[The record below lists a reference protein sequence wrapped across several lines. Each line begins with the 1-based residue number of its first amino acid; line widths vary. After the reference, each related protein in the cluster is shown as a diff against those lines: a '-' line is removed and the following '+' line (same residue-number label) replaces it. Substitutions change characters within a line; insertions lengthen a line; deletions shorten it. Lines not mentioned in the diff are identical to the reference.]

1 MPNDLNKQETN
12 RKTIVSR
19 GHITMNN
26 EKVIKQMSLIEKAI
40 LMSGKDIFST
50 MGFDAYGIPSLSLA
64 DGPHGLRKQLGS
76 ADHLGLA
83 ESMKA
88 TCFPTAATIANSWD
102 ETLVQEV
109 GAAIGA
115 EAIVQGVNVVLGPGL
130 NIKRN
135 PLCGRNFE
143 YYSEDPYLSGKMA
156 AALTKG
162 IQSKGVSACPK
173 HYAVNNQ
180 ELRRLSNDSVLDE
193 RTLREIYLANFE
205 IAIKEGNPLFLM
217 TSYNRVNGEYA
228 NEHEHLL
235 SKILYKDWGYD
246 GVVVTDWGGSNDHV
260 EGVRHGSHLEM
271 PSTKM
276 PGAMEI
282 VEAVKCGK
290 LDEDLLDQRVDEL
303 LTVTFKLKG
312 NATSEELTDEMV
324 QKHHEI
330 AKKAARNSIV
340 LLKNECDILPIDREA
355 KVAIVGDFAKTPR
368 YQGAGSS
375 EVNPTKIDSILS
387 VIDEYPIQ
395 KRSYCQGYERGK
407 TTNSDLVSEAVQNA
421 KAADIVVVFAGLD
434 EISEVE
440 GAERQTINMPEAQ
453 NHLIEKLAEVNSNI
467 IVVISSGSVMKM
479 PWQDKVVGILHGY
492 LGGQAGAGA
501 MLDVIV
507 GNYNPSGK
515 LNESYPLEYEDVP
528 NLNYYPGKEKTSEY
542 REGVFVGYRY
552 YESADVAVNYPF
564 GFGLSYTSFD
574 YRDLVIDGH
583 TISFT
588 LKNTGELD
596 GEEISQIYMQAPG
609 KFVFRAKKALVGF
622 TKTSLKAG
630 EEKRV
635 SIQIN
640 ERAFQY
646 FNVST
651 NQWETEAGIHKV
663 LVSMN
668 VSDVKLVG
676 EIDVEA
682 STTQQPYNLNVMSN
696 YATGHVQNITDDE
709 FKALLN
715 TEIPSSKW
723 DTSKPLDV
731 NDTFSQLYYAKSFLA
746 RLAYKVIN
754 GKKEKSER
762 AGKPD
767 LNILYVYNMPFR
779 GMSKM
784 LGGHVNMEMVDCL
797 MIMINGK
804 FWAGLVRL
812 LKAYRKNRK
821 VIKEGKVYYG

>member
-1 MPNDLNKQETN
+1 
-12 RKTIVSR
+12 
-19 GHITMNN
+19 
-26 EKVIKQMSLIEKAI
+26 MSLIEKAI

-50 MGFDAYGIPSLSLA
+50 MGFDSHGIPSLSLA

-88 TCFPTAATIANSWD
+88 TCFPTAAAIANSWD

-109 GAAIGA
+109 GQAIGD

-156 AALTKG
+156 AALIKG

-205 IAIKEGNPLFLM
+205 IAIKEGHPLFLM
-217 TSYNRVNGEYA
+217 TSYNKINGQYA

-235 SKILYKDWGYD
+235 SKILYKDWDYD
-246 GVVVTDWGGSNDHV
+246 GVIVTDWGGSNDHV

-282 VEAVKCGK
+282 IKAVQSGK

-312 NATSEELTDEMV
+312 NATSENLNDEMI
-324 QKHHEI
+324 QKHHDI

-340 LLKNECDILPIDREA
+340 LLKNQNKILPINREA

-375 EVNPTKIDSILS
+375 EVNPTKIDSVLS
-387 VIDEYPIQ
+387 VIDDYPIQ
-395 KRSYCQGYERGK
+395 KSSYSQGYERGK
-407 TTNSDLVSEAVQNA
+407 GTNSVLVNEAVQNA
-421 KAADIVVVFAGLD
+421 KEAEIVVVFAGLD

-440 GAERQTINMPEAQ
+440 GAERSTINMPEAQ
-453 NHLIEKLAEVNSNI
+453 NHLIEKLAEVNPNI
-467 IVVISSGSVMKM
+467 IVVISSGSVINL
-479 PWQDKVVGILHGY
+479 PWQDKVSGILHGY

-515 LNESYPLEYEDVP
+515 LNESYPLDYEDVP
-528 NLNYYPGKEKTSEY
+528 NVKYYPGEEKSSEY
-542 REGVFVGYRY
+542 REGIFVGYRY

-564 GFGLSYTSFD
+564 GFGLSYTNFD
-574 YRDLVIDGH
+574 YSDLVIDGH
-583 TISFT
+583 TLSFT
-588 LKNTGELD
+588 LKNTGDVD
-596 GEEISQIYMQAPG
+596 GEEISQVYMEAPG
-609 KFVFRAKKALVGF
+609 KFVFRAKKELVGF

-635 SIQIN
+635 SIEIN

-646 FNVST
+646 FNVFT
-651 NQWETEAGIHKV
+651 DQWETESGSHK
-663 LVSMN
+663 LLISTN
-668 VSDVKLVG
+668 VSDVRLIGDIDIVG
-676 EIDVEA
+676 
-682 STTQQPYNLNVMSN
+682 STSEQPYNLDMMKN
-696 YATGHVQNITDDE
+696 YVTANVQNVPDAE

-746 RLAYKVIN
+746 RIAYKVIN

-784 LGGHVNMEMVDCL
+784 LGGNVNMEMVDAM
-797 MIMINGK
+797 MIIINGK
-804 FWAGLVRL
+804 FWSGLVKL

>member
-1 MPNDLNKQETN
+1 M
-12 RKTIVSR
+12 
-19 GHITMNN
+19 MNN
-26 EKVIKQMSLIEKAI
+26 EKVIKQLSLIEKAI

-50 MGFDAYGIPSLSLA
+50 MGFDSHGIPSLSLA

-88 TCFPTAATIANSWD
+88 TCFPTAAAIANSWD
-102 ETLVQEV
+102 ETLVEEV
-109 GAAIGA
+109 GSAIGD

-143 YYSEDPYLSGKMA
+143 YYSEDPYLAGKMA

-193 RTLREIYLANFE
+193 RTLREIYLTNFE

-217 TSYNRVNGEYA
+217 TSYNRVNGQYA

-235 SKILYKDWGYD
+235 SKILYQEWGYN
-246 GVVVTDWGGSNDHV
+246 GAVVTDWGGSNDHV

-276 PGAMEI
+276 SGAMEI
-282 VEAVKCGK
+282 VEAVKSGK

-312 NATSEELTDEMV
+312 NSTSEELTDEMV

-330 AKKAARNSIV
+330 AKKAARSSIV
-340 LLKNECDILPIDREA
+340 LLKNENAILPIEPDV
-355 KVAIVGDFAKTPR
+355 KVAIVGDFAQKPR

-387 VIDEYPIQ
+387 VIGDYPI
-395 KRSYCQGYERGK
+395 KKSSYSQGYERGK
-407 TTNSDLVSEAVQNA
+407 KTNNVLVNEAVQNA
-421 KAADIVVVFAGLD
+421 KEADIVIVFAGLD

-453 NHLIEKLAEVNSNI
+453 NHLIEKLAEVTPNI
-467 IVVISSGSVMKM
+467 IVVISSGSVIKM
-479 PWQDKVVGILHGY
+479 PWQDKVAGILHGY

-515 LNESYPLEYEDVP
+515 LNESYPLAYEDVP

-542 REGVFVGYRY
+542 REGIFVGYRY
-552 YESADVAVNYPF
+552 YETADVAVNYPF
-564 GFGLSYTSFD
+564 GFGLSYTTFD
-574 YRDLVIDGH
+574 YSDLVIEENH
-583 TISFT
+583 TLSFT
-588 LKNTGELD
+588 LKNTGHVD
-596 GEEISQIYMQAPG
+596 GEEISQVYMQAPG
-609 KFVFRAKKALVGF
+609 KFVFRAKKELVGF

-635 SIQIN
+635 SIKIN

-646 FNVST
+646 FNVKT
-651 NQWETEAGIHKV
+651 DQWETEAGTHKL
-663 LVSMN
+663 LVSTN
-668 VSDVKLVG
+668 VSDVKLIG
-676 EIDVEA
+676 EIEVEA
-682 STTQQPYNLNVMSN
+682 STNQQPYLLDIMSN
-696 YATGHVQNITDDE
+696 YVTGLVQNIPDAE

-715 TEIPSSKW
+715 TEIPNSKW

-746 RLAYKVIN
+746 RVAYKVIN

-784 LGGHVNMEMVDCL
+784 LGGHVNMEMVDAM
-797 MIMINGK
+797 MIIINGK
-804 FWAGLVRL
+804 FWSGLVKL